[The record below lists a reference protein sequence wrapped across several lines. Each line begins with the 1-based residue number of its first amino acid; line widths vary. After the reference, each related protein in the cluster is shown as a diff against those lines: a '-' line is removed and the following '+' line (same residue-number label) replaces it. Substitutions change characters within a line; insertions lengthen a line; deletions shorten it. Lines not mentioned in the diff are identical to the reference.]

1 MVTIASRFRDRS
13 TNIGQWRKSSSLNEK
28 GTVVGMDYL
37 ETSPYNVFEREIYL
51 LVPNLFAVNVDNV
64 DFASLTFPRSKRCR
78 ESL

>member
-37 ETSPYNVFEREIYL
+37 ETLPHNVFGFLNEKFICLFLIYL
-51 LVPNLFAVNVDNV
+51 Q
-64 DFASLTFPRSKRCR
+64 LTLTMLILPV
-78 ESL
+78 